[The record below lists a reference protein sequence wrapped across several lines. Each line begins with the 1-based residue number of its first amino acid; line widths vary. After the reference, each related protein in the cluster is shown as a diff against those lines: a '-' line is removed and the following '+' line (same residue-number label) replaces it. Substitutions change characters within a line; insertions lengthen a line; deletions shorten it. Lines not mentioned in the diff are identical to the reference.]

1 MDDLTN
7 MRFETLAIHAGQ
19 APDPSTGA
27 VMTPVYLTS
36 TYAQEDVGVHRGYEY
51 SRTNN
56 PTRHA
61 LEQCLAA
68 LENGAYALAFASGMA
83 ATDAVIRLLRPGD
96 HVVAGND
103 VYGGTYRLFQRIWAD
118 FGLRFSF
125 VDTADLDAV
134 AEALQQPRTR
144 LVWLETPTNP
154 LLRLADIPAIG
165 ELAHRSET
173 IVVVDNTFAT
183 PYAQRPLT
191 LGADLVVH
199 STTKYLGGHSDVVGG
214 AIVLRDRAL
223 YERLAFLENATGGV
237 PGPLDAFLVLR
248 GVKTLP
254 VRMRAHSENALVVA
268 QYLERHAKV
277 SRVHYPGLPS
287 HPQYELAQRQ
297 MAIPGGMVSF
307 EVKGSSIDS
316 AESARRVA
324 ASTRLFTL
332 AESLGGVESLIEV
345 PAAMTHLSV
354 ADSPLATPPNLLRL
368 SVGLEHAADL
378 LADLEQAL
386 AAA

>member
-1 MDDLTN
+1 VDDLKHA
-7 MRFETLAIHAGQ
+7 RFETLAIHAGQ
-19 APDPSTGA
+19 APDPTTGA

-68 LENGAYALAFASGMA
+68 LEAGEQGLAFASGMA
-83 ATDAVIRLLRPGD
+83 ATDAVVRLLRPGD

-103 VYGGTYRLFQRIWAD
+103 VYGGTYRLFQRIWAE

-134 AEALQQPRTR
+134 ARALDEPRTR

-154 LLRLADIPAIG
+154 LLRLADIAAISS
-165 ELAHRSET
+165 LAHRAGAL
-173 IVVVDNTFAT
+173 VVVDNTFAT

-199 STTKYLGGHSDVVGG
+199 STTKYLSGHSDVVGG
-214 AIVLRDRAL
+214 AIVVQDRDL
-223 YERLAFLENATGGV
+223 YERLAFLENATGAV

-254 VRMRAHSENALVVA
+254 VRMRAHSENALAVA
-268 QYLERHAKV
+268 QYLEEHAKV
-277 SRVHYPGLPS
+277 ERVHYPGLPC
-287 HPQYELAQRQ
+287 HPQYELANRQ
-297 MAIPGGMVSF
+297 MAVPGGMVSF
-307 EVKGSSIDS
+307 EVKGSAPGS

-324 ASTRLFTL
+324 AGTRLFTL
-332 AESLGGVESLIEV
+332 AESLGSVESLIEV

-354 ADSPLATPPNLLRL
+354 AGSSLATSPNLIRL
-368 SVGLEHAADL
+368 SVGLEHVADL

-386 AAA
+386 ALA